1 MKFEHIVH
9 IYWTKGFFYGGSQF
23 YFNKTPEELIHLLP
37 GLGTY
42 ITRILITRF
51 ELTYFRRNYWN
62 SKLITYQNMKKISI
76 IWPLN
81 LIFSQINSV
90 NNVATD
96 VLILKI
102 LKLYLIKSYR
112 GRCHFLGKPV
122 RGQRT
127 WSNSWSSYYNNKIL
141 RVFVSNAIAKQNNEE
156 RPEKINFKMIRKRR
170 HVSRKK
176 KNTNKEE
183 KRLKWF

>member
-1 MKFEHIVH
+1 MKFEHIIH
-9 IYWTKGFFYGGSQF
+9 IYWTKGFFYGGNQF
-23 YFNKTPEELIHLLP
+23 YFNKTPTELIHLTP

-42 ITRILITRF
+42 IKRILITRF
-51 ELTYFRRNYWN
+51 ELTYYRQNYWDI
-62 SKLITYQNMKKISI
+62 KLITYQNVKKSSI

-90 NNVATD
+90 NNFSTD
-96 VLILKI
+96 LLTLKI

-127 WSNSWSSYYNNKIL
+127 WSNAWSSHRNNRLL
-141 RVFVSNAIAKQNNEE
+141 RVFVSEAIAKQNNEE

-170 HVSRKK
+170 HVPRRKK
-176 KNTNKEE
+176 DTKK